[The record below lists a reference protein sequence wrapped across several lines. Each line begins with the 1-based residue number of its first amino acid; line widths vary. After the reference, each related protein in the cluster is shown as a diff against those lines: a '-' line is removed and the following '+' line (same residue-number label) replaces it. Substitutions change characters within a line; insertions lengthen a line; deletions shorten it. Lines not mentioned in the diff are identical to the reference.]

1 MKQQIIE
8 ADVGFHR
15 FPTSMTARVQ
25 PARDSVIR
33 LHSVGLGLPQLQKQ
47 YGMARRRSV
56 SDLPGRGWG
65 GSDPPAS
72 DDCHLLESGVK
83 DVVSTETDWTGQG
96 MGVLGHE
103 ARFPTPR
110 LSAGCGFRK
119 ETIAGMRR
127 NGRDAPIPDLPPS
140 PRNGEV
146 RPEAAVGSSNRHRA
160 LDRRP
165 GAGSV
170 HSSSISWFGAE
181 REQSGER
188 AGNARTLPIV

>member
-8 ADVGFHR
+8 ADVRFHR

-33 LHSVGLGLPQLQKQ
+33 LHSVGLGLPQFQKQ

-65 GSDPPAS
+65 GSGPPAS

-96 MGVLGHE
+96 MGVLGQQD
-103 ARFPTPR
+103 AFPRPR
-110 LSAGCGFRK
+110 LSARCRFSQGTF
-119 ETIAGMRR
+119 AGTRG
-127 NGRDAPIPDLPPS
+127 NGRDAP
-140 PRNGEV
+140 
-146 RPEAAVGSSNRHRA
+146 
-160 LDRRP
+160 
-165 GAGSV
+165 
-170 HSSSISWFGAE
+170 
-181 REQSGER
+181 
-188 AGNARTLPIV
+188 